1 VLLPPEEKL
10 PNFSE
15 QFQRSDILGNMFSGL
30 TPLDI
35 VTLFG
40 ALLLAM
46 GAHEAMHAYVAHS
59 LGDRTAYEEGR
70 LTLNP
75 LKHIDVVTTV
85 LLPLV
90 LIVMGMPPIFAAK
103 PVPFNAHSVRF
114 GDYGIALVAMAGPLT
129 NFVLAALA
137 GLSLHVFGVATGTA
151 AYSLITLFMQ
161 VNIGLFVFNSIP
173 FPPLD
178 GSRVLYAF
186 APDWLRD
193 IMDKIESFGIMVF
206 LFIVLLLFQFVSPL
220 LTTLNSAVYNFL
232 LR

>member
-1 VLLPPEEKL
+1 
-10 PNFSE
+10 
-15 QFQRSDILGNMFSGL
+15 MFSGL

-46 GAHEAMHAYVAHS
+46 GAHEAMHAYAAHA

-75 LKHIDVVTTV
+75 LKHIDVLTTV
-85 LLPLV
+85 LLPLI
-90 LIVMGMPPIFAAK
+90 LIIAGMPPIFAAK
-103 PVPFNAHSVRF
+103 PVPFNADSVRF
-114 GDYGIALVAMAGPLT
+114 GEFAIAIVAMAGPLT

-137 GLSLHVFGVATGTA
+137 AFSLHIFGIGTGTEA
-151 AYSLITLFMQ
+151 FSLVTLFIQ
-161 VNIGLFVFNSIP
+161 VNVGLFVFNSIP

-193 IMDKIESFGIMVF
+193 IMDKIEALGIMVF
-206 LFIVLLLFQFVSPL
+206 LFVVLLLFQFISPF
-220 LTTLNSAVYNFL
+220 LTHLNSSVYNFL

>member
-1 VLLPPEEKL
+1 
-10 PNFSE
+10 
-15 QFQRSDILGNMFSGL
+15 MFSGL

-46 GAHEAMHAYVAHS
+46 GAHEAMHAYVAHA
-59 LGDRTAYEEGR
+59 LGDKTAYEEGR

-85 LLPLV
+85 LLPLI
-90 LIVMGMPPIFAAK
+90 LIILGMPPIFAAK

-114 GDYGIALVAMAGPLT
+114 GDYGVAMVAMAGPLT

-137 GLSLHVFGVATGTA
+137 GLSLHVFGIATGTTA
-151 AYSLITLFMQ
+151 FSLISLFMQ
-161 VNIGLFVFNSIP
+161 VNVGLFVFNSIP

-193 IMDKIESFGIMVF
+193 IMDKIESFGIMIF
-206 LFIVLLLFQFVSPL
+206 LFAVLLLFQFIGPF

>member
-1 VLLPPEEKL
+1 
-10 PNFSE
+10 
-15 QFQRSDILGNMFSGL
+15 MFSGL
-30 TPLDI
+30 SYLDI
-35 VTLFG
+35 IVLFG
-40 ALLLAM
+40 TLLFAM
-46 GAHEAMHAYVAHS
+46 GAHEAMHAYAAHS

-75 LKHIDVVTTV
+75 LKHVDVLTTV
-85 LLPLV
+85 LLPFI
-90 LIVMGMPPIFAAK
+90 LILMGLPPIFAAK

-114 GDYGIALVAMAGPLT
+114 GDYGVAIVAMAGPLT
-129 NFVLAALA
+129 NFVLAVLGAAALHIF
-137 GLSLHVFGVATGTA
+137 SIATGTTA
-151 AYSLITLFMQ
+151 FSLMSLFIS

-186 APDWLRD
+186 APDWLCD

-206 LFIVLLLFQFVSPL
+206 LFVVLLLFQFISPFL
-220 LTTLNSAVYNFL
+220 VTINTAVYNFL

>member
-1 VLLPPEEKL
+1 MPPEEQL
-10 PNFSE
+10 TNISVQIE
-15 QFQRSDILGNMFSGL
+15 LSDILEDMFSGL

-90 LIVMGMPPIFAAK
+90 LIILGMPPIFAAK

-114 GDYGIALVAMAGPLT
+114 GDYGVAMVAMAGPLT

-137 GLSLHVFGVATGTA
+137 GLSLHVFGIATGTTA
-151 AYSLITLFMQ
+151 FSLISIFMQ
-161 VNIGLFVFNSIP
+161 VNVGLFVFNSIP

-193 IMDKIESFGIMVF
+193 IMDKIESFGIMIF
-206 LFIVLLLFQFVSPL
+206 LFAVLLLFQFIGPF